1 MTGPNEY
8 VLARGRAFCNFCP
21 GYCCYRLPGASLLLD
36 ATDIN
41 RLARHFGL
49 SDGEVRHRYLEG
61 RNTFKTRRDG
71 SCILLAND
79 RLCKRC
85 TVHLARPRQCCE
97 FPDDKPCPYLER
109 PELLAQIQPRIERAL
124 LAGGNGRED

>member
-21 GYCCYRLPGASLLLD
+21 GYCCYRLPGATLLLD
-36 ATDIN
+36 AADIN

-97 FPDDKPCPYLER
+97 FPDDKPCPYLGR